1 MMGGLEIAFYMT
13 MAIAVGSV
21 VAGFWS
27 FWRR

>member
-21 VAGFWS
+21 VAGFWVLLA
-27 FWRR
+27 